1 MTFLQTTTYE
11 RKLVR
16 IQEKGQVTLP
26 TQIRERLGLKKGD
39 LVAVQDTENGIL
51 ITPQEVIA
59 MSALDRIGA
68 VLLKKGVT
76 LEELIESGIEIR
88 GDIIKEKYGVDSN
101 DKR

>member
-1 MTFLQTTTYE
+1 
-11 RKLVR
+11 
-16 IQEKGQVTLP
+16 
-26 TQIRERLGLKKGD
+26 
-39 LVAVQDTENGIL
+39 
-51 ITPQEVIA
+51 

-101 DKR
+101 DKRKKTKK